1 LAIDLDP
8 QASLST
14 MLLSRERADAAAE
27 QGRSISHLLAT
38 IVEAR
43 PVNFSKLMT
52 TKASDIVELRD
63 AADRRRVDLVASNR
77 QLLAHLSELETRLR
91 QRYGER
97 LDKAVAAALEPALS
111 RLDKSYDVVIFDTA
125 AGTGPLALAAVR
137 LSSMVISPT
146 VLDTVSLDALRD
158 FIGIVLGHDDTLAN
172 FDHYVLATLFRA
184 GDPEQRLKLDHI
196 RAGLIRLQILPAVV
210 SDTVHVRR
218 ATERIR
224 PDSFRTAREKYDEAL
239 RTLDELANAVMRIRP
254 LRGNRE

>member
-1 LAIDLDP
+1 
-8 QASLST
+8 
-14 MLLSRERADAAAE
+14 
-27 QGRSISHLLAT
+27 
-38 IVEAR
+38 
-43 PVNFSKLMT
+43 
-52 TKASDIVELRD
+52 
-63 AADRRRVDLVASNR
+63 
-77 QLLAHLSELETRLR
+77 
-91 QRYGER
+91 
-97 LDKAVAAALEPALS
+97 
-111 RLDKSYDVVIFDTA
+111 
-125 AGTGPLALAAVR
+125 
-137 LSSMVISPT
+137 